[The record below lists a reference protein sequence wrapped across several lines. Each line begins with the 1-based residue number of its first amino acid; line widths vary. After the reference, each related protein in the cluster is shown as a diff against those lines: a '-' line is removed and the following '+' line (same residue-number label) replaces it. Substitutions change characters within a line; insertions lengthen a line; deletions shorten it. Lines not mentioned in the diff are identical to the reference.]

1 MADVKGPPGQAR
13 KDRAKATRRRI
24 VDCAYRLFCDK
35 GYASTT
41 MESIAAASGVAV
53 QTVYYVFRT
62 KAQLLQEVIEVAA
75 AGQHDPLPVMRR
87 PWMQE
92 ALTTSNGAR
101 SLALNV
107 EHGVD
112 IYARVA
118 PLGPAVH
125 MAASLDPDIETY
137 WRAIAD
143 GRRRGMSQLVAHLA
157 ASGQLNRELTLAR
170 AGDILFVINSH
181 ETFLTLTHGCGWS
194 VVDFKAW
201 LYQTLC
207 QQLLSSPAPHLMRGS
222 PAPTEGLSYNGLV
235 FAARMD
241 APGPRANSTAKGLS
255 LAPQT
260 GNRDLRS

>member
-41 MESIAAASGVAV
+41 MESIADASGVAV

-75 AGQHDPLPVMRR
+75 AGQHDPLPVMQR

-92 ALTTSNGAR
+92 ALTTSDAAR

-118 PLGPAVH
+118 PLGPAVQ

-157 ASGQLNRELTLAR
+157 ASGGEPIAVDSEGVAR
-170 AGDILFVINSH
+170 
-181 ETFLTLTHGCGWS
+181 TFSGTIAVSGHTG
-194 VVDFKAW
+194 FAE
-201 LYQTLC
+201 QTFEATAIDNGNDPQNPDVFLIEFSNGYTVGGPITSGYIEITTRC
-207 QQLLSSPAPHLMRGS
+207 QAP
-222 PAPTEGLSYNGLV
+222 
-235 FAARMD
+235 
-241 APGPRANSTAKGLS
+241 PGA
-255 LAPQT
+255 
-260 GNRDLRS
+260 